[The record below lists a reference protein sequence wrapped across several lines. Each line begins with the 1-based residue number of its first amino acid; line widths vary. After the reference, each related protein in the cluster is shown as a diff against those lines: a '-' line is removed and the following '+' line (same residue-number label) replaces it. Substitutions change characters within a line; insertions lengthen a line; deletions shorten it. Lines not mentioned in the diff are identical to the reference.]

1 MFIFERNDLN
11 ICVIGVLD
19 GHGRDVGQTAS
30 LTGRKFLLNYFE
42 KNCENLLND
51 PYNCLVEGINQ
62 AHSAIK
68 ASFIQV
74 LQQKGWEVQTT
85 GEDYLVKRKNSS
97 TPWACVH
104 GGTSC
109 SIIAL
114 VNTVLYIAN
123 VGDSSGIL
131 STSHPI
137 LHPSMIHHLGDSAL
151 NHKRNIRPTDQ
162 TDEYFDTLVLTAE
175 HSPESPEE
183 FLRMREFRCRDGD
196 PSQPSLLVVYDAA
209 THDKSR
215 CSPVFSLDRN
225 GKPIVTNRGSYY
237 KNVRKEWASLVAA
250 PSYARFQ
257 DALAFTR
264 SIGDFHLH
272 VYGVTHLP
280 EVQSID
286 LNVVFDSL
294 NNVNA
299 YDDPTN
305 PPTVAVVLASDG
317 IWDNWDYKDVT
328 SFIVDPELR
337 KNSAKRSSE
346 GKSSSNDDDDDDPH
360 LGHTRH
366 LSHSLI
372 RTNAEY
378 ASRNFGNQADNATG
392 IVLLIHPIDT
402 PSRK

>member
-1 MFIFERNDLN
+1 
-11 ICVIGVLD
+11 
-19 GHGRDVGQTAS
+19 
-30 LTGRKFLLNYFE
+30 
-42 KNCENLLND
+42 
-51 PYNCLVEGINQ
+51 
-62 AHSAIK
+62 
-68 ASFIQV
+68 
-74 LQQKGWEVQTT
+74 
-85 GEDYLVKRKNSS
+85 
-97 TPWACVH
+97 
-104 GGTSC
+104 
-109 SIIAL
+109 
-114 VNTVLYIAN
+114 
-123 VGDSSGIL
+123 
-131 STSHPI
+131 
-137 LHPSMIHHLGDSAL
+137 MI
-151 NHKRNIRPTDQ
+151 
-162 TDEYFDTLVLTAE
+162 
-175 HSPESPEE
+175 
-183 FLRMREFRCRDGD
+183 
-196 PSQPSLLVVYDAA
+196 
-209 THDKSR
+209 
-215 CSPVFSLDRN
+215 
-225 GKPIVTNRGSYY
+225 
-237 KNVRKEWASLVAA
+237 
-250 PSYARFQ
+250 
-257 DALAFTR
+257 
-264 SIGDFHLH
+264 
-272 VYGVTHLP
+272 GVTHLP

-346 GKSSSNDDDDDDPH
+346 GKSSSNDDDDNDDDPH